1 MTRTLALA
9 FLGTALLVAAAPTR
23 ADEGGE
29 PQGGSSE
36 RRPSSRREQAGSGE
50 PKPAP
55 ATTER
60 TAKERQLEPSGPRAD
75 DPDASLAP
83 PGYAEAA
90 NLGLEQFDAGN
101 YAEARSH
108 FARAHELWPNARSL
122 RLLAHAEYELK
133 NYVLAKRLSEESL
146 VSRVR
151 ALSDAQRVETE
162 ELLHK
167 LRAYVAHYRIDTR
180 PKDSLISIDGQVIA
194 LDALGGVFL
203 DVGPHLLEVEAPGH
217 QPRRRELE
225 VHGTVDQELSIALE
239 PLPVQYATRGPVDAP
254 LRQKWWLWASVGAV
268 ATAALVTGLVVG
280 LRGPET
286 REVTGGSSGVVIRVP
301 GNPAATQ

>member
-9 FLGTALLVAAAPTR
+9 VLGTALLIAAAPTR
-23 ADEGGE
+23 ADE

-36 RRPSSRREQAGSGE
+36 RGRSSGRERAASGE
-50 PKPAP
+50 PTSAP
-55 ATTER
+55 VSTQP
-60 TAKERQLEPSGPRAD
+60 TAKERKLEPSGPRAD

-90 NLGLEQFDAGN
+90 NLGLEQFDVGN
-101 YAEARSH
+101 YAQARSH

-133 NYVLAKRLSEESL
+133 NYVVAKRLSEESL
-146 VSRVR
+146 ASRVR
-151 ALSDAQRVETE
+151 ALSDAQRTETQ

-167 LRAYVAHYRIDTR
+167 LRDYVAHYRIHTR
-180 PKDSLISIDGQVIA
+180 PSDSQISIDGKVIA

-225 VHGTVDQELSIALE
+225 VQGTVDQALSIALE
-239 PLPVQYATRGPVDAP
+239 PVPVQYATRGAVDAP

-268 ATAALVTGLVVG
+268 ATAALVTGVVVG
-280 LRGPET
+280 LRDPET
-286 REVTGGSSGVVIRVP
+286 REATGGSSGVVIRVP
-301 GNPAATQ
+301 GNPPATP